1 MRHRTERTDKM
12 NRQQLGEKVSRGLG
26 DLHDTL
32 IRIESEF
39 LEEVE
44 MLAKNHL
51 VLTQSE
57 AEQLFLKGVRSPIN
71 AHSWR
76 ELSNEKVLGYFKPQ
90 FTAVLEE
97 IRREK

>member
-1 MRHRTERTDKM
+1 MTPQE
-12 NRQQLGEKVSRGLG
+12 E
-26 DLHDTL
+26 
-32 IRIESEF
+32 IRYII
-39 LEEVE
+39 
-44 MLAKNHL
+44 
-51 VLTQSE
+51 TQSE

-76 ELSNEKVLGYFKPQ
+76 ELSNEKVLDYFKPQ